1 MIILIN
7 KRDLHQKDN
16 SPDERHVVGLI
27 QEKNY

>member
-7 KRDLHQKDN
+7 NIFASKDN

-27 QEKNY
+27 QGKNY